1 MQLVE
6 QHVIDRNDSRYEAI
20 DRASFASKNL
30 YNAALYLVRQSFIHQ
45 GVYIGYAEI
54 YHLIKNHEAYS
65 ALPRKVSNDVLR
77 LLDKNWKA
85 YFAACRAYGEDPSK
99 FVGHP
104 KLPQYK
110 DKQQGRNILVYDV
123 QALSRKGLKQGLI
136 QPSQLGI
143 DIQTNHT
150 TIKQVRIV
158 PRNGYYVVEVVYEQE
173 IQHTELDT
181 SLYAAID
188 IGLNN
193 LATLTS
199 NKLGF
204 VPRLVNGRPVKSINQ
219 FYNKQREHIQKQ
231 LGTKQR
237 TSHRMERLTN
247 KRTRKIDHY
256 LHSASKRIVQVL
268 VRERIGTLVIGKN
281 PNWKQEM
288 NTGKRNNQNF
298 VQVPHARF
306 IDMLTYKCQ
315 LQGIR
320 VITTEESYTSKASF
334 LDGDSIPVYGQGGG
348 AESEIVFSG
357 RRVKRG
363 LYRAS
368 GKRYLNADV
377 NGSYNILRKVAPD
390 VFAQGSRGWAVHP
403 ISLVV

>member
-30 YNAALYLVRQSFIHQ
+30 YNLALYHMRQSFIHQ
-45 GVYIGYAEI
+45 GTSIGYAEV
-54 YHLIKNHEAYS
+54 YHLVKTSDAYC
-65 ALPRKVSNDVLR
+65 ALLGKVSNDVLR
-77 LLDKNWKA
+77 LLDKNWKS
-85 YFAACRAYGEDPSK
+85 YFAACKAYAEDPTK
-99 FVGHP
+99 FLGHP

-110 DKQQGRNILVYDV
+110 DKQKGRNILVYDI
-123 QALSRKGLKQGLI
+123 QAVSKKGLKRGLI
-136 QPSQLGI
+136 CPSGLPLEV
-143 DIQTNHT
+143 QTSHT
-150 TIKQVRIV
+150 AIKQVRIV
-158 PRNGYYVVEVVYEQE
+158 PRHGYYVVEVVYKQE
-173 IQHTELDT
+173 VVPASLDT

-199 NKLGF
+199 NKIGF
-204 VPRLVNGRPVKSINQ
+204 VPRIVNGRPVKSINQ
-219 FYNKQREHIQKQ
+219 FSHKEREHIQKQ
-231 LGTKQR
+231 LGTKQE
-237 TSHRMERLTN
+237 TSHRMEQLTN

-256 LHSASKRIVQVL
+256 LHNASKRIVTLL
-268 VRERIGTLVIGKN
+268 VSEQIGTLVIGKN
-281 PNWKQEM
+281 PNWKQEASM
-288 NTGKRNNQNF
+288 GKRNNQNF

-306 IDMLTYKCQ
+306 ISMLTYKCQ

-334 LDGDSIPVYGQGGG
+334 LDMDALPVYGEC
-348 AESEIVFSG
+348 ASEPVFSG
-357 RRVKRG
+357 RCVKRG

-368 GKRYLNADV
+368 DKRYINADV

-390 VFAQGSRGWAVHP
+390 AFGQGSRGCAVHP
-403 ISLVV
+403 IRLAV